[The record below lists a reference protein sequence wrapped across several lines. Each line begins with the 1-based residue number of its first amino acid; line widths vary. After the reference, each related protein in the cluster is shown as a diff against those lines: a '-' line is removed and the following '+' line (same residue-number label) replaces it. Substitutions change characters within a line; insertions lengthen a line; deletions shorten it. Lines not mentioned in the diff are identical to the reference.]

1 MAHLVAAFDK
11 FRGTATAESLD
22 AAVAA
27 SALRFGWTVDQ
38 IPMSDGGEGLL
49 WAAGGERRTTLVTGP
64 LGASTLA
71 EWRMVTNGRDTSQAS
86 TAVIEMA
93 QASGRALVPHPS
105 GRDPL
110 NASTIGVGQLI
121 IAAVDAGATRIVVG
135 CGGSATTDGG
145 LGAIEVLGTKDR
157 LQGTELIVA
166 SDVSTTF
173 VDAASV
179 FAPQKGANPSQVAQ
193 LRQRLVDLS
202 LRYRQEFGVDVAS
215 LPGAGAAGGLAGGLV
230 ALGATI
236 HPGFGLVADLVG
248 LEDRLKPADLVVTGE
263 GYLDP
268 PSFAG
273 KVVGGLAAIVAG
285 RCPILCVVG
294 DFDADLGQPGRSGPV
309 PAGLEVVSLV
319 QRFGPDRARKETID
333 LVAQV
338 VAERLSAH

>member
-11 FRGTATAESLD
+11 FRGTATAASLD
-22 AAVAA
+22 AAVAR
-27 SALRFGWTVDQ
+27 SALRVGWTVDQ
-38 IPMSDGGEGLL
+38 VPMSDGGEGLL
-49 WAAGGERRTTLVTGP
+49 WAAGGERRTTTVTGP
-64 LGASTLA
+64 LGPSTVA
-71 EWRMVTNGRDTSQAS
+71 EWRLVSDPSDASQPA

-105 GRDPL
+105 GDDPL
-110 NASTIGVGQLI
+110 NASTTGVGQLI
-121 IAAVDAGATRIVVG
+121 IAAVDAGATRVVVG

-145 LGAIEVLGTKDR
+145 LGAIEAIGVKDR

-179 FAPQKGANPSQVAQ
+179 FGPQKGASPSQVVQ
-193 LRQRLVDLS
+193 LRQRLADLTV
-202 LRYRQEFGVDVAS
+202 RYRQEFGVDVAS

-248 LEDRLKPADLVVTGE
+248 LEDRLKLADLIVTGE

-273 KVVGGLAAIVAG
+273 KVVGGLTALVAG

-294 DFDADLGQPGRSGPV
+294 DVDAELGQPGGGGPL
-309 PAGLEVVSLV
+309 PTGLEVVSLV
-319 QRFGPDRARKETID
+319 QRFGPDRARNETVD

-338 VAERLSAH
+338 VTERLSAR